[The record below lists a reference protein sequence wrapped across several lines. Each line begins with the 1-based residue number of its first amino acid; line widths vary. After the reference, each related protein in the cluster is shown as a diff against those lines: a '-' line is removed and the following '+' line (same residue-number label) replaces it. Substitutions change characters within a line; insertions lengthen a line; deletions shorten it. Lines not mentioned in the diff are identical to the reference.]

1 MDIARPDLARK
12 KKVRRVTYFSLGG
25 VLLVLVTLGLQQVQP
40 TAPRVD
46 RDALYIDTVRRGPM
60 IREVRGRG
68 TLVPERIR
76 WIPATTEGNVERI
89 VIDPGAKVS
98 PESVI
103 VELSNPELEHQAR
116 EAELNLRAAEARYEN
131 RKGELESE
139 LLMQRA
145 GLASVEAALV
155 VARLEADA
163 DAELAKNGLA
173 SAIEVQRAQASK
185 REHETRFALEQ
196 ERLGIAERTMAAK
209 LAVER
214 TEVDRLRGLWE
225 LRLDQVADL
234 QVRAGMHGVLQ
245 QVPLDEGQR
254 VTAGT
259 NLARVGDPTA
269 LKAELRIAETQA
281 KDVQIGQVASVDTRN
296 GIVPGRVVRIDPAVE
311 EGTVT
316 VDVALEGKLP
326 RGARP
331 DLTVAGTI
339 ELERLEDVLFVGRP
353 VVGQEQREV
362 SLFRLDGEGNGATR
376 TRVLLGRSSANTIE
390 VVDGLQPGDQV
401 VLSDMSAWD
410 EFDRLRID

>member
-12 KKVRRVTYFSLGG
+12 KKIRQGAYVGG
-25 VLLVLVTLGLQQVQP
+25 ATVALVLITFGAQQVAP
-40 TAPRVD
+40 SAPRVD
-46 RDALYIDTVRRGPM
+46 RDSVYIDTVRRGPM
-60 IREVRGRG
+60 VRQVRGRG
-68 TLVPERIR
+68 TLVPESIR
-76 WIPATTEGNVERI
+76 WIPATTAGTVERI
-89 VIDPGAKVS
+89 VIDPGAEVM

-103 VELSNPELEHQAR
+103 VELSNPELEHQAT

-131 RKGELESE
+131 RKVELESD

-173 SAIEVQRAQASK
+173 SAIELQRAQASK

-196 ERLGIAERTMAAK
+196 ERLGMAEATMAAK

-225 LRLDQVADL
+225 LRLDQVDDL
-234 QVRAGMHGVLQ
+234 RVRAGMHGVLQ

-269 LKAELRIAETQA
+269 LKAELRIAETRA

-296 GIVPGRVVRIDPAVE
+296 GIIPGRVVRIDPAVE

-316 VDVALEGKLP
+316 VDVALDGELP

-331 DLTVAGTI
+331 DLTIAGTI

-353 VVGQEQREV
+353 VVGQEQSEV
-362 SLFRLDGEGNGATR
+362 SLFRLDGDGNGATR

-390 VVDGLQPGDQV
+390 VVAGLQPGDQV

-410 EFDRLRID
+410 EYDRVRID